1 MSNAESKLYEAFTG
15 GKTFSYTDK
24 SQENKGAGA
33 MNKIVIE
40 TDENGKLIIDS
51 CGKKVYCESARLQ
64 LNGVDGDIIQA
75 SINLMHHADIDFI
88 DSCSYRINNQKD
100 MTLNINCETQ
110 EVSFCKLGHYFI
122 AEENNNTKSE

>member
-1 MSNAESKLYEAFTG
+1 
-15 GKTFSYTDK
+15 
-24 SQENKGAGA
+24 

-40 TDENGKLIIDS
+40 SDENGKLIIDS

-75 SINLMHHADIDFI
+75 SIKLMHHADIDFI
-88 DSCSYRINNQKD
+88 DSCSYRINNGKD

-110 EVSFCKLGHYFI
+110 EVCYCYLGHYYTTK
-122 AEENNNTKSE
+122 ENNILKSDNNTENKGAGK